1 MELSSLSWL
10 VLAGSVCHGIGIC
23 CILLAVAS
31 FLIGGIFM
39 INVLC
44 SSYTDA
50 QEKLLRRGGIILW
63 VLTFIFAMTGAF
75 MPSEKSIY
83 MVAGI
88 ELVNQFSHT
97 ETAKELGESGK
108 SIVNDITKIIH
119 NYTLE
124 DDYDRERDRRR

>member
-1 MELSSLSWL
+1 MGLSSLSWL
-10 VLAGSVCHGIGIC
+10 VLAGSVCHSIGIC
-23 CILLAVAS
+23 FIILAS
-31 FLIGGIFM
+31 VTFIIGGIFM
-39 INVLC
+39 INYFC
-44 SSYTDA
+44 SDYSTEQDNI
-50 QEKLLRRGGIILW
+50 LRRGGIILW
-63 VLTFIFAMTGAF
+63 VFTIVFAIIGAF

-108 SIVNDITKIIH
+108 AIVNDITKIIH

-124 DDYDRERDRRR
+124 DEYDRDRDRRR